1 MRRILSGLSIRDHIH
16 RAAAKDLLQVF
27 EGGQT
32 RNRTPEH
39 KASTKEDQQKEQSI
53 MMLLTRK
60 KQNEVY
66 KRLVNITVELMR
78 HKDEIE
84 AQDTLD
90 SVYEIGY
97 LVGGMEMLKAM
108 EGKK

>member
-1 MRRILSGLSIRDHIH
+1 MKILS
-16 RAAAKDLLQVF
+16 
-27 EGGQT
+27 
-32 RNRTPEH
+32 
-39 KASTKEDQQKEQSI
+39 
-53 MMLLTRK
+53 RK
-60 KQNEVY
+60 QQNEIY